1 MCLFDFQIMIKCLK
15 YFELKVYKEREKKE
29 NRRLQGGFTFKF
41 KTLPLR
47 MILLYCC
54 KSRIELYFLED
65 TLSSLVELQQR
76 CNRFAAFVSEL
87 LLLRPLILQM
97 QRQPK
102 SLFNVL

>member
-1 MCLFDFQIMIKCLK
+1 MIKCLK

-47 MILLYCC
+47 MILLYSC

-97 QRQPK
+97 QTQPK